1 MRTVFKIVVV
11 LLLLFNGIGALYGG
25 YNFITDPSGGKM
37 QIPLSYL
44 EHSPFKDYL
53 IPGIVLFCVNGLL
66 SMLTIAAIILKLSVY
81 PLLVMLQGLLLG
93 GWIVVQMILLQTF
106 FAPLHVPFLLI
117 GLTLMVLGYK
127 LQLAKSY
134 KY

>member
-1 MRTVFKIVVV
+1 MKMAIKVVVV

-25 YNFITDPSGGKM
+25 YNLITDSSGGTLQM
-37 QIPLSYL
+37 PLSYL

-66 SMLTIAAIILKLSVY
+66 SLLTIAAILLKLPMY
-81 PLLVMLQGLLLG
+81 PQLVMLQGILLG

-106 FAPLHVPFLLI
+106 FAPLHLPFLLI
-117 GLTLMVLGYK
+117 SLVLLVFGYK
-127 LQLAKSY
+127 LNIDRAQQ
-134 KY
+134 